1 MTHKKPQCF
10 KCNYD
15 KTCNGA
21 NYTEVCNIMDLIE
34 YKQLMT
40 KQINFLEANFNAAI
54 HQIQKKFSEL
64 RNFVSA
70 DPRKEFR
77 IEIDRYSVDSLI
89 KSTFEGFNRKQQSN
103 FGQKIGIHDL
113 NEDFSALTNLKTN
126 WSCPSATWSDLEKI
140 RFKTSDEE
148 SSPSL
153 SMLNR
158 DSSNNSFQSTPNA
171 TPRPRPR
178 APPRALP
185 RSSLIAT
192 PGQQQQRNRQ
202 NSYENQQ
209 LQAEETEL

>member
-1 MTHKKPQCF
+1 
-10 KCNYD
+10 
-15 KTCNGA
+15 
-21 NYTEVCNIMDLIE
+21 MDLIE

-103 FGQKIGIHDL
+103 FGQKMGIHDL
-113 NEDFSALTNLKTN
+113 NEDFSA
-126 WSCPSATWSDLEKI
+126 PSATSSDLEKI
-140 RFKTSDEE
+140 RFKSSDEE

-158 DSSNNSFQSTPNA
+158 DSSSNSFQFTPNA

-178 APPRALP
+178 ASPRALP
-185 RSSLIAT
+185 RTSLIAT
-192 PGQQQQRNRQ
+192 PGQQQKNRLD
-202 NSYENQQ
+202 SYENQEP
-209 LQAEETEL
+209 QAEITEL